1 MINPN
6 WKKQQEMMA
15 KLGPFIATIIPAA
28 PPTKQVVVKQVK
40 PKEKVEEKPKKQE
53 PEKPTVKDFYDVK
66 IVSYPATS
74 KIRIIKEFRAIV
86 GLGLKEAKD
95 QVEKVPFIAFK
106 RLKKE
111 EADELVTKFQGY
123 GAKMELI

>member
-1 MINPN
+1 M
-6 WKKQQEMMA
+6 KQQEMMT

-40 PKEKVEEKPKKQE
+40 PKVKDEEKPKIQE

-123 GAKMELI
+123 GAKMELV